1 MKRPFQ
7 IRLSKHL
14 NCIWAGRGGDW
25 SLEEGGWAQGYT
37 VAKCKT
43 RTLSP
48 GCPTSRK
55 VCFSSESQLWL
66 LSQAATGMWEL
77 FCLEAGYSY
86 SWNQILQSVSQLRG
100 KASLKFFFFSLGVL
114 VTMEMAKNL
123 MAKMNLFP
131 KLTSHTHMTKS
142 PKGSKEYEKASTIC
156 SCWVFV

>member
-25 SLEEGGWAQGYT
+25 GLEEGGWDQGYT

-48 GCPTSRK
+48 GWPTSRK

-66 LSQAATGMWEL
+66 LSHAATGMWEL

-86 SWNQILQSVSQLRG
+86 SWNQILQSVSQLTG
-100 KASLKFFFFSLGVL
+100 KASLKFFFFFPRRPCDYGDGQKLDG
-114 VTMEMAKNL
+114 KNEL
-123 MAKMNLFP
+123 SSKAYVP
-131 KLTSHTHMTKS
+131 HSHDKEPQRQQGIWKS
-142 PKGSKEYEKASTIC
+142 
-156 SCWVFV
+156 